1 MDESLRGPLIVAEVF
16 VLGIILALVD
26 DTVLRVVL
34 GLLIGI
40 LLARS
45 ALSAEKSGREGASTA
60 GQERRPDH
68 LFRHW
73 INVLLKKIREFHTVC
88 QGINRDEVNVSVD
101 QLRLKEIEREIIDL
115 MSQVTDS
122 ATPSNM
128 KSKGRARA
136 ASKSEKKSEAYGELA
151 DKE

>member
-16 VLGIILALVD
+16 VLGIILAVVD

-45 ALSAEKSGREGASTA
+45 ALSGGEKVSTA
-60 GQERRPDH
+60 GQERRQDH
-68 LFRHW
+68 LFRHFV
-73 INVLLKKIREFHTVC
+73 NVLLKKIREFHTVC
-88 QGINRDEVNVSVD
+88 QGINRGGVNMAVG

-122 ATPSNM
+122 ATPSTM

>member
-16 VLGIILALVD
+16 ILGIILAVVD

-34 GLLIGI
+34 GLLIGV

-45 ALSAEKSGREGASTA
+45 ALSGGEKVSTA
-60 GQERRPDH
+60 GQERRQDH
-68 LFRHW
+68 LFRHFV
-73 INVLLKKIREFHTVC
+73 NVLLKKIREFHTVC
-88 QGINRDEVNVSVD
+88 QGISRGGVNMAVG